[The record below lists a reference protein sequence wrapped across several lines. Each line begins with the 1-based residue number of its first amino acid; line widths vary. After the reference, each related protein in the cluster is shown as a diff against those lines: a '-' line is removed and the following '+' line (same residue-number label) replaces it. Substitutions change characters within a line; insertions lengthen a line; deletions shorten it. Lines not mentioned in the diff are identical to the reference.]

1 MQTPADFSAHIA
13 ESRAKHIAPAI
24 GAVWVANDGTLPTA
38 MHGALPSLSM
48 PHWHIGSCTKAM
60 TATVFGRL
68 VDRGLIGFETPLGD
82 VLPER
87 ADQMT
92 RAFRTMPMHA
102 FLTHSSGIA
111 RDPAPS
117 TFRALRR
124 SNASATAQRLFLVA
138 DALKEQPK
146 PDRGYSNLGYILLGA
161 VIERVTG
168 QSWEAALT
176 RDVMIP
182 LGIARFG
189 FGPPNPLHLTGHRRL
204 GKIWWPERGDNP
216 QAYGPAGRVNLALVE
231 WGRFLRAHFAGS
243 PMLSPSTRE
252 RLHRPAKNG
261 FAMGWLSRSYNGK
274 RMLLHTG
281 SNTAWFAQ
289 ATLFPEQQVGIGVVC
304 NAFDASVERAVGDL
318 STELIDRASG
328 RTRS

>member
-1 MQTPADFSAHIA
+1 MQTPADFSALVA

-24 GAVWVANDGTLPTA
+24 GAVWAGADGTVATA
-38 MHGALPSLSM
+38 MHGNLPSLAM
-48 PHWHIGSCTKAM
+48 PRWHIGSCTKAM

-68 VDRGLIGFETPLGD
+68 VDRGLIEFDTTLGE
-82 VLPER
+82 VFPER
-87 ADQMT
+87 VDQMA

-102 FLTHSSGIA
+102 FLSHSSGIA
-111 RDPAPS
+111 RDPAAS

-124 SNASATAQRLFLVA
+124 STASPRAQRLFLVA
-138 DALKEQPK
+138 EALREQPK
-146 PDRGYSNLGYILLGA
+146 PERGYSNLGYILLGA

-189 FGPPNPLHLTGHRRL
+189 FGPPDPAHLIGHKRV
-204 GKIWWPERGDNP
+204 GKIWWPVRSDNP
-216 QAYGPAGRVNLALVE
+216 EAYGPAGRINLALVE

-243 PMLSPSTRE
+243 SLLSETTRQ
-252 RLHRPAKNG
+252 RLHRPAQNG
-261 FAMGWLSRSYNGK
+261 FAMGWLSKTHNDK
-274 RMLLHTG
+274 RVLVHTG

-289 ATLFPEQQVGIGVVC
+289 ATIFPDQRAGLGIAC
-304 NAFDASVERAVGDL
+304 NAFDPSVERAVGDL
-318 STELIDRASG
+318 SADLIDRASKAVP
-328 RTRS
+328 